1 MYISTIH
8 HSTSRGILNFMPQSL
23 RKYMYRIN
31 FEEAYEIR
39 MSLGKPLMLYYNDG
53 TYYLSSAGFL
63 TKSTKGA
70 IKITRQHLDEAL
82 ELATKSSVYAKQQ
95 NISEGFIT
103 IDGGHRIGI
112 CGSGVVKDGTVTFI
126 KDISTLNYRLALEVK
141 GCAGS
146 VIDEI
151 YKNGSIKNTLIIA
164 PPGAGKTTLLRDIV
178 RELSNK
184 GIRISVVDERSEI
197 ACLYEGRTSFDM
209 GINTDIL
216 DGIDKHTGM
225 MMVLRSMS
233 PQAIATDELGN
244 SENIKT
250 IKTIINCGVKIIA
263 TIHGFDVWDIKK
275 REDTSSLI
283 DLFDIFIVLSRDTK
297 TSEFK
302 TQIIHKNECT

>member
-1 MYISTIH
+1 MYISTIN
-8 HSTSRGILNFMPQSL
+8 HSTSRGILNFMPQAL
-23 RKYMYRIN
+23 RKYMHHIN

-39 MSLGKPLMLYYNDG
+39 MSIAKPLMLYYNDG

-141 GCAGS
+141 GCASS
-146 VIDEI
+146 VIDKI
-151 YKNGSIKNTLIIA
+151 YNNENIKNTLIIA
-164 PPGAGKTTLLRDIV
+164 PPGAGKTTMLRDIV

-184 GIRISVVDERSEI
+184 GIRTSVVDERSEI
-197 ACLYEGRTSFDM
+197 ACLYEGRTGFDL
-209 GINTDIL
+209 GLNTDIL
-216 DGIDKHTGM
+216 DGVNKQTGM
-225 MMVLRSMS
+225 MMMLRSMS
-233 PQAIATDELGN
+233 PQVIATDELGN
-244 SENIKT
+244 NGDIKV
-250 IKTIINCGVKIIA
+250 IKTIISCGVKIIA
-263 TIHGFDVWDIKK
+263 TIHGFNVLDIKT
-275 REDTSSLI
+275 REDTSSLV
-283 DLFDIFIVLSRDTK
+283 DLFDMFIVLSRDTK